1 MIKKIIFKLFPR
13 IVTFLKGFRSFGT
26 KSSLGL
32 NISGNLKHVSV
43 GKCSY
48 IGPGCQ
54 FLTPIA
60 QVHIGDF
67 SLIGPDVMFI
77 TGNHQYDDPNQLMIH
92 FSNKNKSKK
101 CDEDIYVGSDCWIGA
116 RALILK
122 GVKINDGA
130 IVGAGAVVTK
140 DVPPCTIVAGN
151 PAKIVKP
158 RFNTEADALKHVQ
171 FIRNQ
176 RV

>member
-1 MIKKIIFKLFPR
+1 MIKKVIFRLFPR
-13 IVTFLKGFRSFGT
+13 IVAFLKGFRSFGA
-26 KSSLGL
+26 KSTLGL
-32 NISGNLKHVSV
+32 HISGNLKHVSV
-43 GKCSY
+43 GKHSY
-48 IGPGCQ
+48 IGPNCK

-60 QVHIGDF
+60 QVSIGNF

-92 FSNKNKSKK
+92 FSNENKSKK
-101 CDEDIYVGSDCWIGA
+101 CDEDIFIGSDCWIGA

-158 RFNTEADALKHVQ
+158 RFSIEADVLKHVQ
-171 FIRNQ
+171 FIKNQ